1 MKLNKAGF
9 WVWPASLGAGFC
21 LAYSVACHWFG
32 FLLAAK
38 RNRLEMLLAF
48 GAIFCILS
56 WQLVKRGSGFF
67 SEKKSG
73 RKFYFIL
80 GTAVL
85 IAGAAAVFVLPLSQI
100 SLIPQS
106 PQTTIMRWMWIGL
119 RLADFVSLVCVL
131 LLVEVILSLNE
142 NQRGSILR
150 LIYGKTT
157 VSPALGIV
165 LIFCLS
171 ANLYISVKDKT
182 GVLHHMK
189 PLSSNSLLSVVW
201 NQPLYMAKARGYT
214 ILFEHYQGWTLVA
227 PARLLEKMAI
237 NQSEELQRWGRLG
250 KVVTADYPTVLSEQE
265 MQALLALKKV
275 NVNNESGLRY
285 TAILVG
291 DSSHKV
297 CLRTYTNRIF
307 FVPVSLS
314 PICESK

>member
-1 MKLNKAGF
+1 
-9 WVWPASLGAGFC
+9 
-21 LAYSVACHWFG
+21 
-32 FLLAAK
+32 
-38 RNRLEMLLAF
+38 
-48 GAIFCILS
+48 
-56 WQLVKRGSGFF
+56 
-67 SEKKSG
+67 
-73 RKFYFIL
+73 
-80 GTAVL
+80 
-85 IAGAAAVFVLPLSQI
+85 
-100 SLIPQS
+100 
-106 PQTTIMRWMWIGL
+106 MRWMWISL

-150 LIYGKTT
+150 LIHGKTT